1 MGQKLGLTRLSEPA
15 PADPTDVLRL
25 ECHANVPSSHSFGT
39 PRYANCQSCH
49 AAIHGSNRD
58 RLFFED

>member
-25 ECHANVPSSHSFGT
+25 ECHANVPSLHWPSRRRPDTGEW
-39 PRYANCQSCH
+39 AQIC
-49 AAIHGSNRD
+49 AALNQ
-58 RLFFED
+58 